1 MAISHG
7 NLLKKPQVVEEI
19 LESEDSGSD
28 VESGNGSDVEPEVEL
43 HSLEDIKQEGES
55 ILKGTVEEI
64 LEVDDKERKAQDH
77 SSCDEIKEEDVSDI
91 EDESVRNKS
100 VSTGESLK
108 IISAM
113 EDPSDESEMDS
124 SDINDNDDDDS
135 DASKVYKDDYGGNES
150 ESGVESD
157 GDKNK
162 EDDSSGL
169 ANVMTRILGTK
180 KSDNVILSK
189 AKKNQKITKAIDDTS
204 DNSFEVV
211 DDSGKV
217 KKEPNI
223 KLENEDKKA
232 TETLHERELRKKIW
246 ENRFRVKPNVKEDRE
261 KERRLRVLAT
271 QGVVQLFSAIEKHK
285 NMIQRKLSETRSIMG
300 REKVLET
307 TGKEAF
313 LEVLKQQG
321 EKVNAPQEEE
331 PIKTEIKEELVDLPP
346 KKKPRWSVLAENFY
360 KEPTLQG
367 WDQQSDDEK

>member
-7 NLLKKPQVVEEI
+7 NLLKKPQVVEDI

-28 VESGNGSDVEPEVEL
+28 EESGNGSDVEAEAEL
-43 HSLEDIKQEGES
+43 HSLEDIKQEEEG

-64 LEVDDKERKAQDH
+64 LELDDKEHKAQDH
-77 SSCDEIKEEDVSDI
+77 SSCDEIKEEDVSDN
-91 EDESVRNKS
+91 EDDSVNNKS
-100 VSTGESLK
+100 VPTEESLK
-108 IISAM
+108 TIGAV

-124 SDINDNDDDDS
+124 GDNDDNDS
-135 DASKVYKDDYGGNES
+135 DASEVYKDDFGGDES

-157 GDKNK
+157 GDNNK
-162 EDDSSGL
+162 EDGSSGL

-189 AKKNQKITKAIDDTS
+189 AKKNEKITKPVDDAS
-204 DNSFEVV
+204 GDSFEVV
-211 DDSGKV
+211 DDSGK
-217 KKEPNI
+217 
-223 KLENEDKKA
+223 
-232 TETLHERELRKKIW
+232 KKIW

-321 EKVNAPQEEE
+321 EK
-331 PIKTEIKEELVDLPP
+331 EIKEELVDLPP

-367 WDQQSDDEK
+367 WDQQSDDER

>member
-7 NLLKKPQVVEEI
+7 NLLKKPQVVEDI

-28 VESGNGSDVEPEVEL
+28 EESGNGSDVEAEAEL
-43 HSLEDIKQEGES
+43 HSLEDIKQEEEG

-64 LEVDDKERKAQDH
+64 LELDDKEHKAQDH
-77 SSCDEIKEEDVSDI
+77 SSCDEIKEEDVSDN
-91 EDESVRNKS
+91 EDDSVNNKS
-100 VSTGESLK
+100 VPTEESLK
-108 IISAM
+108 TIGAV

-124 SDINDNDDDDS
+124 GDNDDNDS
-135 DASKVYKDDYGGNES
+135 DASEVYKDDFGGDES

-157 GDKNK
+157 GDNNK
-162 EDDSSGL
+162 EDGSSGL

-189 AKKNQKITKAIDDTS
+189 AKKNEKITKPVDDAS
-204 DNSFEVV
+204 GDSFEVV

-223 KLENEDKKA
+223 KLENEDQKA

-331 PIKTEIKEELVDLPP
+331 SIKSEIKEELVDLPP

-367 WDQQSDDEK
+367 WDQQSDDER